1 MTSGPNDR
9 PNSGPSHKIG
19 LPIYN
24 RAECYSLITEVDV
37 CLSDCL
43 KTSLTASHSILIK
56 TLSCSLHAGV
66 NFHYILELIDV
77 ISQYF
82 F

>member
-24 RAECYSLITEVDV
+24 RTECYSLITEVDF
-37 CLSDCL
+37 CLWLSQNKPDRFTFGPYINTELFTAL
-43 KTSLTASHSILIK
+43 K
-56 TLSCSLHAGV
+56 GM